1 MYELLDSVKFVA
13 DDEIR
18 YGIISNIKDDTYTI
32 YVEIEKKMYEVPGKM
47 ILDKH
52 VPVKK
57 MTLSQRFVASI
68 YAKRYARFGALCII
82 IIVLMLGAALFLK
95 SFA

>member
-1 MYELLDSVKFVA
+1 MYEILDTVKFVA
-13 DDEIR
+13 DEEIR
-18 YGIISNIKDDTYTI
+18 YGIISNIKEDTYII
-32 YVEIEKKMYEVPGKM
+32 YVETEKKMYEVPGKM

-57 MTLSQRFVASI
+57 VSLSQKLATSM

-82 IIVLMLGAALFLK
+82 LIVLMLGAALLLK
-95 SFA
+95 SLV

>member
-1 MYELLDSVKFVA
+1 MYELLDRVKFVA

-18 YGIISNIKDDTYTI
+18 YGIISNIKDDTYII

-52 VPVKK
+52 APVKK
-57 MTLSQRFVASI
+57 MTLSQRFAASI
-68 YAKRYARFGALCII
+68 YAKKYARFGALCITI
-82 IIVLMLGAALFLK
+82 ILLMLSAVWLLK
-95 SFA
+95 LLT